1 MLCPSQQVR
10 RTGWAT
16 ASDPNERMPET
27 TATRSAGAGPGT
39 QHIATGGYAQAT
51 TARKKGSLRRRR
63 VARSD
68 PPPNV
73 VSRLR
78 NHATHGHPWPCA
90 CVACREDAL
99 EADRIGDDEECAL
112 HGAARDAGGVAPAL
126 RRHRAG
132 PAAKRCAI
140 SRTAIGAHLR
150 VQCPM
155 RSAAWRE
162 TPSKIECEEGDLNP
176 HGFYPTS
183 PSN

>member
-39 QHIATGGYAQAT
+39 RHIATGGYAQAT

-112 HGAARDAGGVAPAL
+112 RDHLLAVHLNTVQPETRGVLLPHFVVIELAPPLSAARSQEP
-126 RRHRAG
+126 R
-132 PAAKRCAI
+132 
-140 SRTAIGAHLR
+140 
-150 VQCPM
+150 
-155 RSAAWRE
+155 
-162 TPSKIECEEGDLNP
+162 
-176 HGFYPTS
+176 
-183 PSN
+183 